1 QLTRRFEAAD
11 AEYLNNVERFESRL
25 ARIEADSGE
34 AIIDRR
40 LQNIEQALADMAR
53 LIEKNAPEKPA
64 TSEAPVQFEK
74 ADPKPAA
81 TEPHDL
87 PPHVPPFAAATGM
100 PILDLP
106 PFPEK
111 PKSSFASLSEP
122 AAPPPEADLR
132 AAPDTVFGDSAK
144 QPMPAGEESYLAAA
158 RRSARN
164 ENSPQ
169 PRSASFSWVDLSGQ
183 KQAETTH
190 TRLILIGGLGLL
202 IFAAIGM
209 GFYFSSTEGP
219 SAAHTTA
226 APAHYAAVAKARQPY
241 RLQTPPHV
249 AQLAAAPAAAPKAVG
264 VAATPNT
271 APTQTT
277 PESQSLATTV
287 QNRPVPSTSSLH
299 KSPVPALAKALT
311 PEQRLAALANAG
323 HAKAEE
329 VLGLAY
335 LDGDGVAVNEA
346 EGAKWLQRAAARGEA
361 VAAWR
366 LGTLYERG
374 HGVAADPVKAAQ
386 WYAVAAKAGNRKAMH
401 NLAVAYAQGAGVR
414 KDLALAAQWFTR
426 AANLG
431 LADSQFNLAVLYE
444 RGLGVPQSLE
454 QAYKWYAIAADRGD
468 AGSRTRMEAI
478 ATQLNANDKAA
489 ADKSAASFQPSPLD
503 GAANAPPVAASL
515 VGGA

>member
-1 QLTRRFEAAD
+1 
-11 AEYLNNVERFESRL
+11 
-25 ARIEADSGE
+25 
-34 AIIDRR
+34 
-40 LQNIEQALADMAR
+40 M
-53 LIEKNAPEKPA
+53 
-64 TSEAPVQFEK
+64 
-74 ADPKPAA
+74 
-81 TEPHDL
+81 
-87 PPHVPPFAAATGM
+87 
-100 PILDLP
+100 
-106 PFPEK
+106 
-111 PKSSFASLSEP
+111 
-122 AAPPPEADLR
+122 
-132 AAPDTVFGDSAK
+132 
-144 QPMPAGEESYLAAA
+144 AA
-158 RRSARN
+158 RRNTGAGDPSQTRN
-164 ENSPQ
+164 G
-169 PRSASFSWVDLSGQ
+169 SFSWIDPAVQ
-183 KQAETTH
+183 KRAEATH
-190 TRLILIGGLGLL
+190 TRLFLLGGLGLL
-202 IFAAIGM
+202 VLAAIGM
-209 GFYFSSTEGP
+209 GFYLSNTQGSSIAG
-219 SAAHTTA
+219 TTA
-226 APAHYAAVAKARQPY
+226 MPAHYSVPKARKTVHTQPQP
-241 RLQTPPHV
+241 RTAQGAQPPASP
-249 AQLAAAPAAAPKAVG
+249 AQPASIAG
-264 VAATPNT
+264 RRG
-271 APTQTT
+271 TT
-277 PESQSLATTV
+277 PAQTAADSHDQPTAV
-287 QNRPVPSTSSLH
+287 QNRPAP
-299 KSPVPALAKALT
+299 PAAALRPTPAAAVSAKPLT
-311 PEQRLAALANAG
+311 PLQRLAVLANTG
-323 HAKAEE
+323 HAKAQE

-335 LDGDGVAVNEA
+335 LDGDGIAVNEA